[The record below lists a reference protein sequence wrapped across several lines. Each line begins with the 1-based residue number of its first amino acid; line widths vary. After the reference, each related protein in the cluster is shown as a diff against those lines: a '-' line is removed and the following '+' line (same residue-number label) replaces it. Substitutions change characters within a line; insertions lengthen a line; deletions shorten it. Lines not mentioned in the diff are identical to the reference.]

1 MRGYQPRSV
10 VQSIEVLAD
19 HIRIKQRRAVI
30 ANQHGH
36 LAERIECEHFLVA
49 AGGTGFVV
57 DDLEGAVQVHFVGC
71 YEHFAGIGGMGLV
84 QQFHGRHDKVE
95 LRGEAASVS
104 LNAGKSPGPAEVQG
118 EMPPAIDDIDKRIL
132 RVIQQDARRSAE
144 SIGTDIGLSAS
155 AVQRRIA
162 KLRDDGVITAEVAI
176 VDPKSVGRALTM
188 IVDVEVER
196 ERPELMAVLKRWIA
210 GEPAIQEAWY
220 VTGDG
225 DFVLIVCMRDVDDYD
240 ALMQKLVAENPNV
253 RRFRT
258 RVALGTLKRGCAVP
272 IDSAD

>member
-1 MRGYQPRSV
+1 
-10 VQSIEVLAD
+10 
-19 HIRIKQRRAVI
+19 
-30 ANQHGH
+30 
-36 LAERIECEHFLVA
+36 
-49 AGGTGFVV
+49 
-57 DDLEGAVQVHFVGC
+57 
-71 YEHFAGIGGMGLV
+71 
-84 QQFHGRHDKVE
+84 
-95 LRGEAASVS
+95 
-104 LNAGKSPGPAEVQG
+104 
-118 EMPPAIDDIDKRIL
+118 MPTAAIDDIDRKIL

-144 SIGTDIGLSAS
+144 SIAADIGLSAS

-162 KLRDDGVITAEVAI
+162 RLRDDGVITAEVAV
-176 VDPKSVGRALTM
+176 VDPKSVGRSLTM

-210 GEPAIQEAWY
+210 AEVAIQEAWY

-225 DFVLIVCMRDVDDYD
+225 DFVLIVCMRDVEDYD

-258 RVALGTLKRGCAVP
+258 RVALSTLKRGCAVP